1 MRRLLRKSL
10 VVALS
15 AQLVEGVQV
24 LVLLLCIHRHEK
36 ARLLTFIDPVDLE
49 HLEAGRPDELVQLGE
64 HLPSCVL
71 LKVLCNRASLNDHS
85 EKVEIIT
92 LVFI

>member
-1 MRRLLRKSL
+1 M
-10 VVALS
+10 ALS

-49 HLEAGRPDELVQLGE
+49 DLEAGRPDELVQLGE

-71 LKVLCNRASLNDHS
+71 LEVLCNRASLYDHS
-85 EKVEIIT
+85 EKVEIIA